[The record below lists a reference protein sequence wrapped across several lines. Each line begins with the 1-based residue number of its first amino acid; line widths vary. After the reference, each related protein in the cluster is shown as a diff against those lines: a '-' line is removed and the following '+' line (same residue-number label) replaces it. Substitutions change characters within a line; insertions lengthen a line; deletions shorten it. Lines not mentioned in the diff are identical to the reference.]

1 MGGGTGTGAAPVV
14 AQVAR
19 DMGIL
24 TVGVVSRPFSF
35 ERRTAVADKGIEEL
49 SAAVDSLITIPN
61 DKLVEVLGKDFMFAK
76 AFDHAN
82 EILHGAVQGISEIVT
97 RPGLVNVDFEDL
109 RTVMSERGLG
119 MMGVGTAKGEDRARK
134 AIEKA
139 IANPLLDDVAVAGAR
154 GFLVNITGGLDFSIG
169 EYNVIGDVVNQFAD
183 SDARVII
190 GTSIDESLEDEIRVT
205 VVATGLV
212 GSSNKPQMVRPNT
225 QGVQA
230 VHASERAKEISQPTS
245 LTETTVAEPAKVATI
260 KPTLVE
266 PKPQVAA
273 YEAEPARV
281 AMTANG
287 ASIPRSNNYL
297 DIPAFLRRQVD

>member
-1 MGGGTGTGAAPVV
+1 
-14 AQVAR
+14 
-19 DMGIL
+19 
-24 TVGVVSRPFSF
+24 
-35 ERRTAVADKGIEEL
+35 
-49 SAAVDSLITIPN
+49 
-61 DKLVEVLGKDFMFAK
+61 
-76 AFDHAN
+76 
-82 EILHGAVQGISEIVT
+82 
-97 RPGLVNVDFEDL
+97 
-109 RTVMSERGLG
+109 
-119 MMGVGTAKGEDRARK
+119 
-134 AIEKA
+134 
-139 IANPLLDDVAVAGAR
+139 
-154 GFLVNITGGLDFSIG
+154 
-169 EYNVIGDVVNQFAD
+169 
-183 SDARVII
+183 
-190 GTSIDESLEDEIRVT
+190 
-205 VVATGLV
+205 
-212 GSSNKPQMVRPNT
+212 MVRPNT